1 MGWAARVGWAVLGLG
16 VVGCD
21 GGAGGGSVHAAAR
34 PAAVALAGSCTVDGV
49 RIEVEEG
56 VLGGFTGESPCSYSG
71 RFVSVWRATY
81 EERWGAV
88 ALESWTV
95 RIRAGERV
103 DALGHGG
110 LTWYRRAAHRAEPA
124 PLRAPA
130 ARAAPRGA
138 GGGVERPP
146 RLVRGLRA
154 LGARAAHP
162 GRAGPARVRCLKP
175 A

>member
-1 MGWAARVGWAVLGLG
+1 MGWAARVGWAGLGLV

-21 GGAGGGSVHAAAR
+21 GGAGGGSVRAGAR
-34 PAAVALAGSCTVDGV
+34 PAPVTLAASCTVDGV

-71 RFVSVWRATY
+71 RFVSVWRGTY

-103 DALGHGG
+103 DDRGHGG
-110 LTWYRRAAHRAEPA
+110 LTWYQDRLIELSQLHFELLPHELHHAMQGEASSDHHGWCADFVPWEIERHIQDERAQ
-124 PLRAPA
+124 
-130 ARAAPRGA
+130 
-138 GGGVERPP
+138 
-146 RLVRGLRA
+146 
-154 LGARAAHP
+154 LGC
-162 GRAGPARVRCLKP
+162 GI
-175 A
+175 